1 MRNAVFA
8 AHLHVVAQLGN
19 PMSNRPISGL
29 FGAAFTLR
37 ASAFDFAAYSA
48 VKVIARNGALIL
60 IVAVGLALSS
70 IACFAEDKIGNAI
83 TIKNQVEGV
92 TAGGTQSLTTG
103 SEVYSNELVRTVGQS
118 MAQLLF
124 VDNTNLSIGPLST
137 IRLDSF
143 VYDPNASK
151 GNVVLRAGVGAF
163 RFITGLQD
171 KKSYAIKTEFATIGV
186 RGTEFYLL
194 NTSSEVRIQ
203 LVEGTVFGTTISGQ
217 NFSLDQVNE
226 VLSIDSK
233 GQVHYLGISNKPLVD
248 LADLGPPITQYA
260 GLYPP
265 PINLAGGLAVGAGIV
280 GTVAAIVTTNNCQ
293 SMLYHSC

>member
-1 MRNAVFA
+1 
-8 AHLHVVAQLGN
+8 
-19 PMSNRPISGL
+19 MSNRPISGL

-83 TIKNQVEGV
+83 TIK
-92 TAGGTQSLTTG
+92 
-103 SEVYSNELVRTVGQS
+103 
-118 MAQLLF
+118 
-124 VDNTNLSIGPLST
+124 
-137 IRLDSF
+137 
-143 VYDPNASK
+143 
-151 GNVVLRAGVGAF
+151 
-163 RFITGLQD
+163 
-171 KKSYAIKTEFATIGV
+171 
-186 RGTEFYLL
+186 
-194 NTSSEVRIQ
+194 TS
-203 LVEGTVFGTTISGQ
+203 
-217 NFSLDQVNE
+217 
-226 VLSIDSK
+226 
-233 GQVHYLGISNKPLVD
+233 
-248 LADLGPPITQYA
+248 

>member
-1 MRNAVFA
+1 
-8 AHLHVVAQLGN
+8 
-19 PMSNRPISGL
+19 MSNRPISGL
-29 FGAAFTLR
+29 FGDAFTLR

-70 IACFAEDKIGNAI
+70 IACFAEDKIGNA
-83 TIKNQVEGV
+83 QVEGV

-103 SEVYSNELVRTVGQS
+103 SEVYSNELVRIVGQS